1 MNRLT
6 RSFLKYYIRNFCI
19 AFLKSLTK
27 ENQSEITK
35 FRKHE
40 KNSRSKTT
48 YTEGNKEIIEMY
60 KTHK

>member
-1 MNRLT
+1 M
-6 RSFLKYYIRNFCI
+6 KYYIRNFCI

-40 KNSRSKTT
+40 KISRSKTT